1 MEKLKAFFDKFQKVM
16 EEKVVPVATKIA
28 SQRHLAALRDG
39 LTILIPLTVIGGISL
54 MIANPPVDLEVMKPT
69 NFFFSFLIAWKT
81 WATQWSSILTIP
93 FNLTIGIISVYVV
106 LGVSYRLAQH
116 YEMEAFPNAI
126 TALFTFLLYCSSSTD
141 Y

>member
-69 NFFFSFLIAWKT
+69 NFFFRF
-81 WATQWSSILTIP
+81 
-93 FNLTIGIISVYVV
+93 
-106 LGVSYRLAQH
+106 
-116 YEMEAFPNAI
+116 
-126 TALFTFLLYCSSSTD
+126 
-141 Y
+141 

>member
-93 FNLTIGIISVYVV
+93 FNLTIGIISVLVYHIV
-106 LGVSYRLAQH
+106 
-116 YEMEAFPNAI
+116 
-126 TALFTFLLYCSSSTD
+126 
-141 Y
+141 